1 MPGLYLGLLLV
12 GLAGMT
18 TIDYRHKLALFL
30 DAKRAALSIGVCV
43 AFFLVWDIAGI
54 GLGVF
59 FEGQNN
65 LLIGLD
71 LAPNLPVEELLF
83 LTLLCYT
90 ALVFYQAF
98 GRRRA

>member
-30 DAKRAALSIGVCV
+30 DAIRAALSIGVCV
-43 AFFLVWDIAGI
+43 VFFLIWDIAGI

>member
-12 GLAGMT
+12 GMAGMT

-30 DAKRAALSIGVCV
+30 DAKRAALSIGVSV
-43 AFFLVWDIAGI
+43 VFFLIWDIAGI

>member
-43 AFFLVWDIAGI
+43 VFFLIWDIAGI